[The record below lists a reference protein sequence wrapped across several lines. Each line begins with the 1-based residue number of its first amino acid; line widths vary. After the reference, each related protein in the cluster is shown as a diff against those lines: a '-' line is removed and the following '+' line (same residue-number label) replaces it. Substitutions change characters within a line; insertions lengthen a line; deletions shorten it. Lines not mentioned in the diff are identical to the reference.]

1 MYENGLGVVIDHTHH
16 FTGDR
21 EQLAEIVQ
29 PLGTLKGGQKTKEK
43 KGILL
48 VLRWKQRER
57 EREGGRE
64 RERERERERRGERE

>member
-1 MYENGLGVVIDHTHH
+1 MVIDHTHH
-16 FTGDR
+16 FIGNR

-29 PLGTLKGGQKTKEK
+29 PLGALKGGQKTKEK

-57 EREGGRE
+57 EREE
-64 RERERERERRGERE
+64 RERNNILDLIIRHQHGSQL